1 MTMPY
6 LTVDDVQLY
15 YEDQGTGQPLLF
27 LHGWGTS
34 GRVWGAQQ
42 AALVTEFRVVTVDW
56 RGCGRSDRP
65 VAGNNLTGVIADL
78 VELIRQLGLH
88 RPIVVGSSVGATFAT
103 ELALAHPDLLGGV
116 VAVDGPAYWPG
127 QGMPLAEIIGEMRDH
142 RAEFVARWVPN
153 WYAPGTSPAL
163 VDWTARQILDS
174 GVYIDELFHL
184 FATYDPRPRLPHLR
198 TPIHYLHGE
207 LDAEIPVAVART
219 CAALTPGA
227 RVGVIDG
234 AGHMP
239 QQERAAEFTAAL
251 RAAIA
256 DFTLQAAA

>member
-1 MTMPY
+1 MPY
-6 LTVDDVQLY
+6 LTVDDVRLY
-15 YEDQGTGQPLLF
+15 YEDQGAGRPLLF
-27 LHGWGTS
+27 VHGWGTS

-42 AALVTEFRVVTVDW
+42 AELVNEFRVVTVDW

-65 VAGNNLTGVIADL
+65 VTGNTLPGVVADL
-78 VELIRQLGLH
+78 VELIARLGLEH
-88 RPIVVGSSVGATFAT
+88 PIVVGSSVGATFAT

-127 QGMPLAEIIGEMRDH
+127 QGMPLAEIIDGMRYR
-142 RAEFVARWVPN
+142 RAEFVANWVPN
-153 WYAPGTSPAL
+153 WYAPGTASAL
-163 VDWTARQILDS
+163 IDWTVRQILDS
-174 GVYIDELFHL
+174 GVHIDELFRA
-184 FATYDPRPRLPHLR
+184 FASYDPRPRLPLLR

-207 LDAEIPVAVART
+207 LDAEIPVAVARV

-227 RVGVIDG
+227 GVSVIAG

-251 RAAIA
+251 RRAIA
-256 DFTLQAAA
+256 GFAGTAAA